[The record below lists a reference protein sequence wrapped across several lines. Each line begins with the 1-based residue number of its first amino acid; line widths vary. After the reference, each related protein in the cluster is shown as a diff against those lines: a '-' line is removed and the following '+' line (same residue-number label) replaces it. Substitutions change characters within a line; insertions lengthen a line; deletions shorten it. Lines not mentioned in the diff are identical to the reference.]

1 MTKQFAHFRHIWE
14 APQTQQ
20 QQPQS
25 INMSFLK
32 LPTELRLKI
41 YSYMAIPNEVPFSQ
55 YHGLY
60 LSCHQIQAEMDRECG
75 AILSA
80 HLSSIRGQLTWAKFN
95 VPDTFLE
102 MQHIRLAI
110 NVANSQPYM
119 CSNPQ
124 LNKLLQLRL
133 TTLTIA
139 SKLLGIVWCRDRI
152 FNGEVYARHLS
163 CTMPAMDER
172 EAIER
177 VTSAALF
184 NLNGFMFRWAV
195 LPGQPVMAVW
205 DLGNGIQRG
214 GESLLGYGEVKLASR
229 APDDKVIR
237 ALQGLD
243 GETAKP
249 RTLRARLL
257 SLDELLQ
264 SPERLVPLAGSVYP
278 VR

>member
-1 MTKQFAHFRHIWE
+1 
-14 APQTQQ
+14 
-20 QQPQS
+20 
-25 INMSFLK
+25 
-32 LPTELRLKI
+32 
-41 YSYMAIPNEVPFSQ
+41 
-55 YHGLY
+55 
-60 LSCHQIQAEMDRECG
+60 
-75 AILSA
+75 
-80 HLSSIRGQLTWAKFN
+80 
-95 VPDTFLE
+95 
-102 MQHIRLAI
+102 
-110 NVANSQPYM
+110 
-119 CSNPQ
+119 
-124 LNKLLQLRL
+124 
-133 TTLTIA
+133 
-139 SKLLGIVWCRDRI
+139 
-152 FNGEVYARHLS
+152 VYARHLS

-195 LPGQPVMAVW
+195 LPRQQVMAVW